1 MIAEVDFGKA
11 VREAFED
18 LNHDM
23 VPFLS
28 RLSWERKFA
37 MIGALADFTRAA
49 YFAQEQR
56 AYPQLAPNEIRIHVM
71 ERMLVRGQ
79 VPRSIIQ
86 RVCRRSRE
94 RVG

>member
-11 VREAFED
+11 VREAFDD

-23 VPFLS
+23 VPFLA
-28 RLSWERKFA
+28 RLSFERKFA
-37 MIGALADFTRAA
+37 MIGALADFARSA

-56 AYPQLAPNEIRIHVM
+56 AHPQSTTSEIRIHVI
-71 ERMLVRGQ
+71 ERMLLRGQ
-79 VPRSIIQ
+79 VPQSIIQ